1 MANPLQPKV
10 LKVLKQEYK
19 AYAINI
25 VSASK
30 SGTMDIVAS
39 IPCNK
44 QLGGIHQPS
53 CSKVLARVTFD
64 PLVGLFYGFEIKWK
78 NDQPSELQKQKIN
91 DCIDAGGRAYFI
103 RSVEQLRDILDN
115 NILPI
120 KYELKNKLHL

>member
-10 LKVLKQEYK
+10 LNVLEKEYK

-30 SGTMDIVAS
+30 AGTMDIVA
-39 IPCNK
+39 CVCG
-44 QLGGIHQPS
+44 Q
-53 CSKVLARVTFD
+53 
-64 PLVGLFYGFEIKWK
+64 FYGFEIKWK

-91 DCIDAGGRAYFI
+91 KCIDAGGKAYFI

-115 NILPI
+115 YKPAT
-120 KYELKNKLHL
+120 KYQLKNSLVL